1 MPKKQTVTEQVVWL
15 LLQMTAAHKE
25 LAAAHK
31 ELEKIKQALQEHILQ
46 EHTVKRSCNADAFA
60 RSNDVCRT
68 PPAKR
73 IGGVPRTRSQRPSPT
88 TPPTPPTR
96 HRPVSLPSPPST
108 GAALDAVLET
118 LNSPQ
123 TPLSPLTSFTIDEI
137 LKCLSPSFDLEREL
151 KLLEERAKRSKR
163 A

>member
-15 LLQMTAAHKE
+15 LLQMAIVLKE
-25 LAAAHK
+25 I
-31 ELEKIKQALQEHILQ
+31 EKIKQALHG
-46 EHTVKRSCNADAFA
+46 HTVKRSCNADAFA
-60 RSNDVCRT
+60 CSNDVCRT
-68 PPAKR
+68 PPAKP
-73 IGGVPRTRSQRPSPT
+73 IGGVPRTRSPRPSPT

-123 TPLSPLTSFTIDEI
+123 TPLPPLTSFTIDEI

-151 KLLEERAKRSKR
+151 KLREERAKRK
-163 A
+163 